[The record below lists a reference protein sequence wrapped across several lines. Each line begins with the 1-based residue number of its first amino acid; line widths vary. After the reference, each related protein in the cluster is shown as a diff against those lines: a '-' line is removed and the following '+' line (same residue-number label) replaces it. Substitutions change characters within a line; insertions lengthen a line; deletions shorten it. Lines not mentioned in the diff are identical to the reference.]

1 MTLFSRCDVIG
12 KLFFSLPVSLV
23 SRVVH
28 SIGAVI
34 VGLAKQ
40 IVSAASLQKQ
50 NSFVLHGRARHFLQV

>member
-23 SRVVH
+23 SQVVH
-28 SIGAVI
+28 STGAVI

-50 NSFVLHGRARHFLQV
+50 NSFVLHGRARHFLQI